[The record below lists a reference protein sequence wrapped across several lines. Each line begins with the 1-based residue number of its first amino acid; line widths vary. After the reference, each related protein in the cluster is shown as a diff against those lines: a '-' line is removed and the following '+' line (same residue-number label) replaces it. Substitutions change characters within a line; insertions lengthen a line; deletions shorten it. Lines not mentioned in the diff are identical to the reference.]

1 MECVPKSETI
11 KFVFDKIWNHL
22 QPPPFS
28 SSPQRAK
35 RTNFISFWIDCSSS
49 DSMENEIN
57 VAHISRTYDWHFL
70 SFFVW
75 KCLLF
80 YNVDYVVCIT
90 CEYTDRIAFFA
101 VFYSSLPP
109 QTSMKE
115 TLQLLFFCKDGKKL
129 PRCNNILLMNNFY
142 HHFNSERCEYSIK

>member
-75 KCLLF
+75 KVYSFIMSTMSCVLHAS
-80 YNVDYVVCIT
+80 IT
-90 CEYTDRIAFFA
+90 IVLPFSQFSIHRFHHKRRWKKPSNCFF
-101 VFYSSLPP
+101 FW
-109 QTSMKE
+109 
-115 TLQLLFFCKDGKKL
+115 KDGKKL
-129 PRCNNILLMNNFY
+129 PRCNNILLMNNFS